1 MNHMWTRAT
10 NQLAYLRGGCMRP
23 KRLPQQTES
32 GRRGNRS
39 VVTPIFNNLMAKS
52 AEQSNLR
59 VYDRVFSSPLPVG
72 VVGDKYLH
80 LNITACSPRAACHKY
95 YDRATESSVMIVL

>member
-1 MNHMWTRAT
+1 
-10 NQLAYLRGGCMRP
+10 MRP
-23 KRLPQQTES
+23 KRLAQQTES

-39 VVTPIFNNLMAKS
+39 VVTPIFNNLMAES

-59 VYDRVFSSPLPVG
+59 IYDCVFSSPLLVG

-80 LNITACSPRAACHKY
+80 LNVTACSPRAAYHRY
-95 YDRATESSVMIVL
+95 YDRAKESSVIIVL